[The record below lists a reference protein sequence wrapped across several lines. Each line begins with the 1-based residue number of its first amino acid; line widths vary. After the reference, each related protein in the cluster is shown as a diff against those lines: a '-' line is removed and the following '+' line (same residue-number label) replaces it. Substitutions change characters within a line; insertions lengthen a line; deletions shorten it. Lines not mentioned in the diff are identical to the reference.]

1 MAKYKIFYKLTHAS
15 GELVDASLDT
25 PFEFE
30 VGDEQLDPCLES
42 CIKEAKVG
50 KLQTFLL
57 SAGPS
62 KTNQCIWLGNVNI
75 A

>member
-30 VGDEQLDPCLES
+30 VGDGQLDPCLES

-50 KLQTFLL
+50 KLQIQKGCQARHQPIHHLR
-57 SAGPS
+57 
-62 KTNQCIWLGNVNI
+62 V
-75 A
+75 